1 MRLIDRFK
9 FPVVSTFLKNE
20 KNEDRTFFAL
30 TLITGAAAGL
40 VAVSLHQITYA
51 LTDWIGT
58 NRSFDLRALIL
69 GGLALFFSSW
79 LTWRHFPSTS
89 GSGIPGVR
97 VALAVFHGK
106 IELKNTIVKYITT
119 VFSLSSGLSLGREGP
134 TVAIASGIGS
144 WLGTT
149 FSLPKAR
156 VKALVAIGSAGGI
169 AAAFHTPIA
178 AVIFTLEEVVG
189 DLNATKVL
197 GPVIISAVVAS
208 ITAQVLLGGEP
219 HAFDQLHYSL
229 SNPRELIVYLA
240 LGIIC
245 AVLGTF
251 WVKSVLFMRQVNL
264 KIFKHHKLT
273 PTMVVFL
280 IIAAISLIYPR
291 VLGSGH
297 DTIAEALNSLLLDWK
312 FLAALFV
319 LKFIATSLS
328 YSTGASGGLFMPTLL
343 MGATLGAL
351 IGSGAAQI
359 FPEVTENAGAYAL
372 VGMGAY
378 FVAVIRTPFTSIIMV
393 FEMTRNY
400 NIILPLMIANSVS
413 YVLSNHILKG
423 SVYENLSEQD
433 GIHLPTRDDN
443 EVLESLVVEDAMVS
457 EPVTLSFQLTAD
469 EAWAGIKG
477 QEFSGYPIVR
487 SGLIF
492 GMISTNQLRSI
503 IAKGDGAKRISDFAE
518 QKVITIHPDQSLL
531 VAFHKLNRF
540 QVSRLPVVSRLN
552 DKRLIG
558 IITAEDIVAQFGYH
572 IAEEEKLE
580 QLEKEAEEII
590 EELVEEKEDKKEE
603 SEDPTSKPLT

>member
-1 MRLIDRFK
+1 MRLLDRFK
-9 FPVVSTFLKNE
+9 FPVFGTLLKNE
-20 KNEDRTFFAL
+20 TTEDRTFFAL
-30 TLITGAAAGL
+30 TLITGVAAGL

-58 NRSFDLRALIL
+58 NRSFDLRAFFL
-69 GGLALFFSSW
+69 GGGALLLSSW
-79 LTWRHFPSTS
+79 ITWRHFPSTS
-89 GSGIPGVR
+89 GSGIPGVK

-106 IELKNTIVKYITT
+106 IDLKNTIAKYVTT
-119 VFSLSSGLSLGREGP
+119 VLSLSSGLSIGREGP
-134 TVAIASGIGS
+134 TVAITSGIGS
-144 WLGTT
+144 WLGSI
-149 FSLPKAR
+149 FNLPKAR
-156 VKALVAIGSAGGI
+156 IKALVAIGSAGGI

-208 ITAQVLLGGEP
+208 ITAQALLGGEP
-219 HAFDQLHYSL
+219 HTFDQLHYSL
-229 SNPRELIVYLA
+229 THSRELIIYLL
-240 LGIIC
+240 LGIIS
-245 AVLGTF
+245 AVLGTL
-251 WVKSVLFMRQVNL
+251 WVKSVLKMREINL

-280 IIAAISLIYPR
+280 FIAAISLIYPR

-312 FLAALFV
+312 LLAAIFI
-319 LKFIATSLS
+319 LKFVATTLS

-351 IGSGAAQI
+351 VASTAAQF
-359 FPEVTENAGAYAL
+359 FPEVTDNAGAYAL
-372 VGMGAY
+372 VGMGAF

-400 NIILPLMIANSVS
+400 NIILPLMVANGVS
-413 YVLSNHILKG
+413 YVISNHILKG

-443 EVLESLVVEDAMVS
+443 EVLESLVVEDAMIS
-457 EPVTLSFQLTAD
+457 EPVTLNSHLTAK
-469 EAWAGIKG
+469 EAWDGIKG
-477 QEFSGYPIVR
+477 GEFSGYPIVKN
-487 SGLIF
+487 GFLD
-492 GMISTNQLRSI
+492 GMISTNQLRAM
-503 IAKGDGAKRISDFAE
+503 IAKGEGDKRLSDFAE
-518 QKVITIHPDQSLL
+518 HKVITIHPDQSLL

-558 IITAEDIVAQFGYH
+558 IITAEDIVSQFGYH
-572 IAEEEKLE
+572 IAEEEKQEL
-580 QLEKEAEEII
+580 LDKEAEEII
-590 EELVEEKEDKKEE
+590 EEIVHEDDTENKK
-603 SEDPTSKPLT
+603 T

>member
-1 MRLIDRFK
+1 MRLLEKFK
-9 FPVVSTFLKNE
+9 LPFLSTFLRDE
-20 KNEDRTFFAL
+20 TNEDRTFFAL
-30 TLITGAAAGL
+30 TLITGVAAGL

-58 NRSFDLRALIL
+58 NKSFDFRALCL
-69 GGLALFFSSW
+69 GGGALLVSSW
-79 LTWRHFPSTS
+79 FTFRHFPSTS
-89 GSGIPGVR
+89 GSGIPGVK

-106 IELKNTIVKYITT
+106 IELKNTIAKYFTT
-119 VFSLSSGLSLGREGP
+119 IFSLSSGLSIGREGP
-134 TVAIASGIGS
+134 TVAVTSGIGS
-144 WLGTT
+144 WLGSI

-156 VKALVAIGSAGGI
+156 IKALVAIGSAGGI

-197 GPVIISAVVAS
+197 GPVIISAVAAS

-229 SNPRELIVYLA
+229 SSSRELIVYLL

-245 AVLGTF
+245 AVLGTA
-251 WVKSVLFMRQVNL
+251 WVKSVLKMREFNL
-264 KIFKHHKLT
+264 KIFKHHRLT
-273 PTMVVFL
+273 PTMIVFFV
-280 IIAAISLIYPR
+280 IAAISLIYPR

-312 FLAALFV
+312 LLAALFV
-319 LKFIATSLS
+319 LKFIATTLS
-328 YSTGASGGLFMPTLL
+328 YSTGVSGGLFMPTLL
-343 MGATLGAL
+343 MGATLGAFVA
-351 IGSGAAQI
+351 SMAAQV
-359 FPEVTENAGAYAL
+359 FPEVANNPGAYAL

-400 NIILPLMIANSVS
+400 NLILPLMVANSIS
-413 YVLSNHILKG
+413 YVLSNHLLHG

-443 EVLESLVVEDAMVS
+443 EVLESLVVEDAMVT
-457 EPVTLSFQLTAD
+457 EPVTLNSHLTAQ
-469 EAWAGIKG
+469 EAWEGTRHG
-477 QEFSGYPIVR
+477 EYSGYPVVR
-487 SGLIF
+487 NGLLD
-492 GMISTNQLRSI
+492 GMVSTNQLKAMVAR
-503 IAKGDGAKRISDFAE
+503 GDGAKKISDIAE

-531 VAFHKLNRF
+531 VAFHKLKRF

-552 DKRLIG
+552 DKKLIG
-558 IITAEDIVAQFGYH
+558 IITAENIVSQFGYH

-580 QLEKEAEEII
+580 QLEKETEEII
-590 EELVEEKEDKKEE
+590 EDIVEDIIEDKKE
-603 SEDPTSKPLT
+603 DKPIKV